1 MFLFCNCKNST
12 ALFGGA
18 SPASYFHSRFASR
31 HPELNDCLMFV
42 FKLWFY
48 LFLWTNLFT
57 CLSNAS
63 VVACWRPKLN
73 RTLLF
78 IWMHNTQA
86 PRSCKYAKTDFSPNI
101 VQTYHP
107 YYFPVMI
114 IIQCDVCC
122 VDLRK
127 KLHGMFV
134 YWYQIILKYK
144 M

>member
-1 MFLFCNCKNST
+1 MFLFCNCKNPT

-18 SPASYFHSRFASR
+18 SRASYFQSRLTSR
-31 HPELNDCLMFV
+31 HPELNDCLMFEV
-42 FKLWFY
+42 NLSCFQKL
-48 LFLWTNLFT
+48 TKFT

-63 VVACWRPKLN
+63 MVACWRPKLN

-107 YYFPVMI
+107 YYSPFMI
-114 IIQCDVCC
+114 IVHCDVCC

-127 KLHGMFV
+127 KHQGMFV
-134 YWYQIILKYK
+134 Y
-144 M
+144 